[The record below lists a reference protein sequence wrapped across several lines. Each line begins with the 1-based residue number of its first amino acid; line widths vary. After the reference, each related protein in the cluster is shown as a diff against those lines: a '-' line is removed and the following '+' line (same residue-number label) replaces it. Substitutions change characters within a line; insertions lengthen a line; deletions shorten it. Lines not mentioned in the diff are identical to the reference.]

1 MRLISPAW
9 RQRVATAEDVR
20 QFLVGS
26 GFLMAH
32 RVLRSFLDA
41 QLVVAER
48 LASSDPAASVE
59 SSAFLDECE
68 SVGKQMLCR
77 AAFTDRSRCL
87 ESCSPPP

>member
-1 MRLISPAW
+1 MELTEEMRLISPAW
-9 RQRVATAEDVR
+9 RQRVTTAEDVR

-48 LASSDPAASVE
+48 LASSDPAVRATRPRSV
-59 SSAFLDECE
+59 SPGSAGTVTTAGLPTAT
-68 SVGKQMLCR
+68 
-77 AAFTDRSRCL
+77 AAA
-87 ESCSPPP
+87 